1 MTLTPDVRRAVAPL
15 VEHLASYGDRPALVG
30 RGSSLTYADLAGRVA
45 EVALAYAGARR
56 LVLLTPRNDVAS
68 VVEYLGAMA
77 ADQVVLLAGE
87 PAADGL
93 LAAYR
98 PDVLAGPDGR
108 TFLALDPDPA
118 ARPAH
123 DLHPDLALLLST
135 SGSTGSPKLVRLSRD
150 GVLANAAAIADAL
163 GIRGD
168 DVAATTLPLHYCYG
182 LSVLHSHLLRGAALM
197 LTEDSVLAGSF
208 WSDALAH
215 GVTTIP
221 GVPHTFELLERS
233 GFADRDLP
241 SLRCLTQAGG
251 RMAPERVRAFAELGQ
266 RRGFDLFVM
275 YGATEATARMATLP
289 PDLAAAAPTSIG
301 RPLAGTSFSLAPA
314 DHPDADVGELVFHGP
329 NVMMGYAET
338 PVDLA
343 LGRTVEALR
352 TGDLARRRPD
362 GLWEIVGRTRRIAKV
377 CGLRID
383 LEQLDRTLAER
394 GTVVATADGGDRVVV
409 GVATG
414 SRPVDAAR
422 VAAEAAAC
430 CGLAPAGIDVVLV
443 EDLPRLGNGKVDCP
457 ALVALAA
464 RRPAADDAP
473 SPARVPRASPAEV
486 AALYA
491 RLLGRPDA
499 RPTDSFVALGGDS
512 LSYVEVSIRLE
523 RLIGHLPAG
532 WPTMPAA
539 ALADAPASRRRGSL
553 LETNVLIRAIAI
565 VTIVG
570 THANLFVLLGG
581 AHVLL
586 AVAGFNLG
594 RFQLGDQPRGTRVA
608 AVLRGAARVAVPSAA
623 VIGLVA
629 ALSDAITWRQAL
641 LITSVTEWD
650 WAEPSWSYWFIEA
663 LVGSLLVLA
672 AVVSVPAVDRWS
684 RRHPFAL
691 PVGLT
696 LALAPA
702 RYDVLGLPGDHM
714 HRVYGVLWLV
724 TLGWAVA
731 KAQTVRQRWLV
742 TLLAVVMA
750 PGFFGGPDRTLY
762 VVVGLLLLAWLP
774 HVRMPAPLGRLVGVL
789 AASSLWTYLVHWQV
803 YPHLED
809 RWPLAATL
817 LSLLA
822 GVAAWWLVGRL
833 GSAARRLAAAPPRL
847 PSVRVVRPLGN
858 R

>member
-1 MTLTPDVRRAVAPL
+1 VTLTPDVRSAAAPL

-68 VVEYLGAMA
+68 LVEYLGAMA

-87 PAADGL
+87 PAADSL

-98 PDVLAGPDGR
+98 PDVVAGPEGR
-108 TFLALDPDPA
+108 TFLAA
-118 ARPAH
+118 GSAH

-208 WSDALAH
+208 WSDAVAH

-241 SLRCLTQAGG
+241 ALRCLTQAGG

-289 PDLAAAAPTSIG
+289 PDLAATAPTSIG

-314 DHPDADVGELVFHGP
+314 DHPDPDVGELVFHGP
-329 NVMMGYAET
+329 NVMLGYAET
-338 PVDLA
+338 PADLA
-343 LGRTVEALR
+343 LGRTVEALH
-352 TGDLARRRPD
+352 TGDLARRRSD

-443 EDLPRLGNGKVDCP
+443 DDLPRLGNGKVDCP
-457 ALVALAA
+457 ALVALAT
-464 RRPAADDAP
+464 RVPGADDAP
-473 SPARVPRASPAEV
+473 ATPARATPADV

-499 RPTDSFVALGGDS
+499 RAADSFVTLGGDS

-594 RFQLGDQPRGTRVA
+594 RFQLGDQPRAARVA
-608 AVLRGAARVAVPSAA
+608 AVLRGAARVAVPSVA

-641 LITSVTEWD
+641 LVTSVTERD

-684 RRHPFAL
+684 RRYPFAL

-702 RYDVLGLPGDHM
+702 RYDLLGLPGDHM

-742 TLLAVVMA
+742 TVLAGAMT

-774 HVRMPAPLGRLVGVL
+774 HVRMPAPVGRLVGVL

-833 GSAARRLAAAPPRL
+833 GSVARRLAVAPPRL
-847 PSVRVVRPLGN
+847 PRLPALRVVRPLGN